1 MTLNCNPK
9 VTRIPALTCT
19 ICGGTHVM
27 MTENGPECDDC
38 DIDLDTYVELCRDIE
53 FQIYEQIK
61 GAK

>member
-1 MTLNCNPK
+1 
-9 VTRIPALTCT
+9 
-19 ICGGTHVM
+19 M